1 MVRQKLLIVLL
12 CIAFGLPFLVL
23 ADLFPF
29 HRFGM
34 FASLPRQ
41 SSSYASLEIQWKVNG
56 AWKTLE
62 TGNAYFDQ
70 SYLPQ
75 KALQAFGNAGL
86 EKSFI
91 GKLKA
96 SMPLAFDSVRWIK
109 TEVSG
114 KTQIRIPAQ

>member
-12 CIAFGLPFLVL
+12 CVAFGLPFLVL

-41 SSSYASLEIQWKVNG
+41 AASYSHLEIQWKTSGN
-56 AWKTLE
+56 WKKMQ
-62 TGNAYFDQ
+62 TGNTYFDDL
-70 SYLPQ
+70 YIPQ
-75 KALQAFGNAGL
+75 KALVAFGNPSL
-86 EKSFI
+86 EKALV

-96 SMPLAFDSVRWIK
+96 AMPLAFDSVRWIK